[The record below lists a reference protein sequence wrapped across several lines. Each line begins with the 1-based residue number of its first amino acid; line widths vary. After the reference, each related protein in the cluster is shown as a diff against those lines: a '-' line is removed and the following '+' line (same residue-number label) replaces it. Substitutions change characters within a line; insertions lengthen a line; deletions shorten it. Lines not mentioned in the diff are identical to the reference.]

1 VLFATQIIDL
11 KAHLHW
17 KKNALDITGV
27 DKPQIKFWKNPFSN
41 EKEEA
46 GALASLT
53 GTFRVEGTAKIKNN
67 GKIKLRLT
75 LIV

>member
-1 VLFATQIIDL
+1 MKILFAFFVLFATQIIDL

-41 EKEEA
+41 EKGMTA
-46 GALASLT
+46 
-53 GTFRVEGTAKIKNN
+53 FRVKG
-67 GKIKLRLT
+67 GGGGRPFDGWSG
-75 LIV
+75 